1 MFLNKFFHFLKGYVI
16 LYLTGFN
23 IERFLSV
30 CAQRKICLWDIKER
44 TKESL
49 YISVSLSD
57 FFKLRTIAYKTKTR
71 VHIKKKAGLPII
83 LKKYKKRYF
92 LFSGLF
98 VFIIIFSL
106 MTQFIW
112 SVEIEGVENADI
124 VEITKILKSSGIYE
138 GAYKGSALSSGEIKN
153 ILLNKVDNISWAW
166 VYLKGT
172 KAVCK
177 IYESSI
183 PIRNL
188 SEGEPADV
196 IAARDGIISKII
208 AKEGVTVSAIG
219 NTVMAGDILVSGI
232 LPNDLGEI
240 GGRVSA
246 SAIVEAHTWHEKTDT
261 YKLYREY
268 KEPTGNVKKY
278 YSLKLFSK
286 TLPLFLDDTI
296 PFKDYIKTE
305 DKYELKLFGDMYLG
319 ISLECETV
327 TEVSVIKEEMS
338 YDMAVYEGKCDLEKR
353 IARELLPGA
362 ELKNQNLYHCLV
374 DEETA
379 EVTLTMEFIENIGIK
394 APIREFYEREKQE

>member
-23 IERFLSV
+23 IERFLSL
-30 CAQRKICLWDIKER
+30 CAQRKIYLWDIKER

-49 YISVSLSD
+49 YISVRVSD
-57 FFKLRTIAYKTKTR
+57 FLKMREIAYKTKTR

-92 LFSGLF
+92 LFSGAL

-112 SVEIEGVENADI
+112 SVKIEGVENADI
-124 VEITKILKSSGIYE
+124 VKITKILKSSGIHV
-138 GAYKGSALSSGEIKN
+138 GAYKGAALRSGEIKN

-172 KAVCK
+172 KAICK

-183 PIRNL
+183 PVRNL
-188 SEGEPADV
+188 SEGEPSNV

-208 AKEGVTVSAIG
+208 AKEGVTVSNIG
-219 NTVMAGDILVSGI
+219 DTVMAGDILVLGTI
-232 LPNDLGEI
+232 LNDLGEV

-246 SAIVEAHTWHEKTDT
+246 SATIEAHTWHEKTDT

-278 YSLKLFSK
+278 YRLKLFSK
-286 TLPLFLDDTI
+286 TLPLYLNEDI
-296 PFKDYIKTE
+296 PFGDYLQE
-305 DKYELKLFGDMYLG
+305 QNKYELKLFNDIFLG

-327 TEVSVIKEEMS
+327 TEVSVIKEEIS

-362 ELKNQNLYHCLV
+362 ELRNENLYHRLV
-374 DEETA
+374 DEETV

-394 APIREFYEREKQE
+394 VPIE